1 MNVNKAKAFA
11 AFNNFADSRVK
22 LIADLRDAGYTVET
36 ARPVCIEWACSKTG
50 CKFSVNENT
59 GRVTLASAHKKY
71 ETTKTIVRDMMSMVE
86 GTTRREKAGMSA
98 KREPVAVDAKLVKS
112 VRAEIIAAGLTK
124 KQLDAL
130 IAELRATISFA

>member
-50 CKFSVNENT
+50 CKFSVNDNT
-59 GRVTLASAHKKY
+59 GRVTLKSSHAKY
-71 ETTKTIVRDMMSMVE
+71 ETTKTIVRDMMNMVE
-86 GTTRREKAGMSA
+86 GTTRRKKVSA

-124 KQLDAL
+124 AQLDAL

>member
-50 CKFSVNENT
+50 CTFSVNENT
-59 GRVTLASAHKKY
+59 GRVTLDSAHKKY
-71 ETTKTIVRDMMSMVE
+71 ETTKTIVRDMMNMVE
-86 GTTRREKAGMSA
+86 GTTRRKKVSVSA
-98 KREPVAVDAKLVKS
+98 KREPVKVTKAHKAIALDFLGHFEGDTLDEQIKAAIKL
-112 VRAEIIAAGLTK
+112 L
-124 KQLDAL
+124 QAL
-130 IAELRATISFA
+130 K